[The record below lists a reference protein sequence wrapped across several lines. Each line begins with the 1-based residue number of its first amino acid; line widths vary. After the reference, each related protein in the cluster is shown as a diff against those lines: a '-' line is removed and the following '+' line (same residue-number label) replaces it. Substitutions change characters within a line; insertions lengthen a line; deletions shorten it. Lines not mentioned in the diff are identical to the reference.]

1 MYVVVQEYFT
11 TKRASAAAIASC
23 GLSCGCLLF
32 GPILRALIDALG
44 WRGALLIFA
53 GINFQLLIFAV
64 LLRPLASGKASL
76 ATFNV
81 SRQMNQGTK
90 KTKNRCG
97 DACSRILHGLAS
109 AFTISLLKDADCVL
123 FLVIR
128 CAGMISMNAMFMF
141 GITRAVYLG
150 VQPLSASFI
159 ATCMGVASTTARLT
173 MAILASR
180 LKFNHLLVAAIATT
194 LSGLVAMLSTLA
206 RGEAW
211 HHLVF
216 ATALGLF
223 GGKYN
228 EH

>member
-23 GLSCGCLLF
+23 GTSCGSLLF

-53 GINFQLLIFAV
+53 GINFQLLVFAA
-64 LLRPLASGKASL
+64 LLRPLASGKASS
-76 ATFNV
+76 ATFDV

-90 KTKNRCG
+90 KTENRCR
-97 DACSRILHGLAS
+97 DACSRILRGLAS

-123 FLVIR
+123 FLVVR
-128 CAGMISMNAMFMF
+128 CAGVIGMNSMLMF

-159 ATCMGVASTTARLT
+159 ATCIGVVSITACLS
-173 MAILASR
+173 MAVLASR
-180 LKFNHLLVAAIATT
+180 LKFNHLLVAVIAIV

-206 RGEAW
+206 RGEVW

-216 ATALGLF
+216 AAASGLF
-223 GGKYN
+223 AGI
-228 EH
+228 

>member
-32 GPILRALIDALG
+32 GPILRALIDTLG

-53 GINFQLLIFAV
+53 GINFQLMIFAA
-64 LLRPLASGKASL
+64 LLRPLPSRKASS
-76 ATFNV
+76 ATFDA
-81 SRQMNQGTK
+81 SHQMNQGTK
-90 KTKNRCG
+90 KTKNQCR
-97 DACSRILHGLAS
+97 DACSKILRGLAS

-128 CAGMISMNAMFMF
+128 CAGMIGVNAMFMF

-159 ATCMGVASTTARLT
+159 ATCIGVVSTTARLT

-180 LKFNHLLVAAIATT
+180 LKFNHLLVAVIATT

-206 RGEAW
+206 RGEVW
-211 HHLVF
+211 HHMVF
-216 ATALGLF
+216 AAVFGLF

-228 EH
+228 EC